1 MPEYSYGR
9 GFRASLGVDWELGF
23 SISGFQLW
31 KRFKRKKLPVT
42 ELLLHARRDAR
53 PLMCII
59 LFNLDLKLTPQGRY
73 YFPYLITAFKTSDN
87 PSQQAKFILIFLLSV
102 KF

>member
-31 KRFKRKKLPVT
+31 ERFKRKKLPVT

-87 PSQQAKFILIFLLSV
+87 PSQQAKYINILKLN
-102 KF
+102 

>member
-31 KRFKRKKLPVT
+31 ERFKRKKLPVT

-73 YFPYLITAFKTSDN
+73 YFPYLITAFKTNDN